1 MAHTAS
7 QSWMEQC
14 RDYATLHFGLFLIL
28 LAPGLPFQS
37 RVSWTEETS
46 PPSLKRKHHPATA
59 LRTTVMTLDRGRS
72 RFRPPG
78 RCKVDDLA
86 AFVQIEPVPLIA
98 RSELSGTPFAL

>member
-28 LAPGLPFQS
+28 LAHGLPFQS

-78 RCKVDDLA
+78 RCKVDDLPP
-86 AFVQIEPVPLIA
+86 FVQMNRAPQTRRA
-98 RSELSGTPFAL
+98 RRSDTP